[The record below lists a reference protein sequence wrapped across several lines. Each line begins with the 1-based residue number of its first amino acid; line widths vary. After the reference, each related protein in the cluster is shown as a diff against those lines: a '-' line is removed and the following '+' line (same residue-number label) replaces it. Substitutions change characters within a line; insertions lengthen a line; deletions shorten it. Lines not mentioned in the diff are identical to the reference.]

1 MPLKLYPFELKWHL
15 ITISLTEIN
24 EKALIQM
31 LCALNFEF
39 RGTKTLRDKIKIIHK
54 FKASH
59 IYNLINK

>member
-31 LCALNFEF
+31 LCALNFEIS
-39 RGTKTLRDKIKIIHK
+39 RDKNSKIQNQNY
-54 FKASH
+54 S
-59 IYNLINK
+59 